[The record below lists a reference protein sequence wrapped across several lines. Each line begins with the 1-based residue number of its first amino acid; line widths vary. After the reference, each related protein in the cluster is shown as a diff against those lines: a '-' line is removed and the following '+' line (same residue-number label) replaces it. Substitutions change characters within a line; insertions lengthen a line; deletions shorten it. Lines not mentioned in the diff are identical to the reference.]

1 MAVRGGAAAGL
12 SEGSAG
18 SLSDFDCGRSV
29 GFESDTRRDGV
40 CCSDCDVVRLR
51 SDSSDRKS
59 RDCASFEQ
67 LTMKLNYKVALIR
80 IKSHKTKVI
89 ISLTRRQQ
97 LLNGR

>member
-12 SEGSAG
+12 SAGGAG

-80 IKSHKTKVI
+80 IKSQDKSHDLINKATTV
-89 ISLTRRQQ
+89 T
-97 LLNGR
+97 